1 MWDEFVVG
9 TCVYPRV
16 FFSQSPLD
24 LFPSEKPTCPNSY
37 LTQIENPDKIELGP
51 MWLILFNV
59 AIEETT
65 FILVYCSLVY
75 INQLDIV
82 TTKIFFLFFADDV
95 KLFDAI
101 ESV

>member
-1 MWDEFVVG
+1 
-9 TCVYPRV
+9 
-16 FFSQSPLD
+16 
-24 LFPSEKPTCPNSY
+24 
-37 LTQIENPDKIELGP
+37 
-51 MWLILFNV
+51 MWLIRFNV